1 MKNLTAATTV
11 TAIAAG
17 FTAAFIGLAGPA
29 AAGPWPPKAAPSG
42 TSAADTIASLEAD
55 GNRVVVNR
63 QGSTALDSAEV
74 VSVRQGQPIR
84 EYVWD
89 AQGDRRVLQNTGNVV
104 FVDVR

>member
-1 MKNLTAATTV
+1 MKNLTAATTI

-17 FTAAFIGLAGPA
+17 FSAAFIGLAGPA

-42 TSAADTIASLEAD
+42 TSATDTIASLEAD
-55 GNRVVVNR
+55 GNRVVINR
-63 QGSTALDSAEV
+63 QGSTALDNAEV

-104 FVDVR
+104 FIDVK

>member
-1 MKNLTAATTV
+1 MKNLTAVTAV

-29 AAGPWPPKAAPSG
+29 AAGPLPPKAGPSG
-42 TSAADTIASLEAD
+42 TSAADTIAALEAD
-55 GNRVVVNR
+55 GNRVIVNR
-63 QGSTALDSAEV
+63 QGATALDNAEV

-89 AQGDRRVLQNTGNVV
+89 AQGDDRILQTTGNVV
-104 FVDVR
+104 FVDVK